1 MGVYD
6 TLVLPGTKADGE
18 QVKCWYNQMHS
29 IRVGDKVAPIVTVD
43 VAGSFPDEDYKE
55 TDHCDYVIVM
65 RCGGCLVVRDCKLQG
80 YYLEAEI
87 VPGDPPVQELPVF
100 DKWGRYVG
108 HGGTH
113 LQRPAHPV
121 EENPGDGAMMAPWT
135 VQKPP
140 AEPAVAA
147 KATSSKQER
156 KEPTVQI
163 VTHQLRLRDRFG
175 VHLKLPVDL
184 TAVEAERIALW
195 VRALPTDQG
204 GRF

>member
-1 MGVYD
+1 MGMFD
-6 TLVLPGTKADGE
+6 TLVGVPESYDSQL
-18 QVKCWYNQMHS
+18 KCWECEMTEYKL
-29 IRVGDKVAPIVTVD
+29 GDTV
-43 VAGSFPDEDYKE
+43 
-55 TDHCDYVIVM
+55 
-65 RCGGCLVVRDCKLQG
+65 
-80 YYLEAEI
+80 
-87 VPGDPPVQELPVF
+87 PPVGIATTYTVQLGGEKLAPMFVFIEELKITKIGAPDPLTGAPVF